1 MKHNLPPDL
10 ADNPVVWIRGMET
23 IYYNSDEK
31 KNSILINF
39 QVDDRSF
46 KPYYTI
52 SEIIEIMKIKY
63 NQKNK
68 YMKEIILSF
77 DKLMNSW
84 KKMDMSSDSVIYS
97 IIRRIS
103 RESSATSKLIDQLAE
118 KIVEMV
124 NEIFVN
130 EGKNLIIVLNATEWV
145 DRPSLRVLN
154 RILKLL
160 PSSRIKLVLGFTGN
174 IPSKY
179 EVNNPF
185 DMLES
190 IFVARSRIFKRLLV
204 EQKPLI
210 TGEETEQ
217 CDFSDF
223 CYVGT
228 ENGLMSDAA
237 VALITQNYE
246 NAFLACEKFL
256 NIQNGESEEI
266 FRIMGLVHANLS
278 LYEASYSAFQEA
290 LKHEETGP
298 KRAHIECLAALLAV
312 KRFYNLDVAHSHYE
326 SALKFVD
333 ESDTLNKLE
342 KGWILNGMSFMDT
355 VASSKLEGEEKNK
368 VLEAVLERELKA
380 LALIKMEKDSG
391 SLYLKYNLLSNITFL
406 LEISKDYRSALEFWK
421 TAFTK
426 LIGDDHGYLYRT
438 GMLSWKAG
446 KIDDGLN
453 YLKKAFQT
461 ALSQKDRLDSE
472 RILYALGYVNLD
484 VGNYEESIRN
494 FGEGL
499 KISLILRES
508 EQIEE
513 HIQGF
518 LYASYMEGKMEENL
532 VTLQDICS
540 NFEDVLPNELLE
552 LLKKD
557 TVLSSKIIVEKKLR
571 HPKTKL
577 SSYHPSVDLE
587 SVPEIDMNEY
597 LIRNNKENDAISKI
611 MIRS

>member
-1 MKHNLPPDL
+1 
-10 ADNPVVWIRGMET
+10 
-23 IYYNSDEK
+23 
-31 KNSILINF
+31 
-39 QVDDRSF
+39 
-46 KPYYTI
+46 
-52 SEIIEIMKIKY
+52 
-63 NQKNK
+63 
-68 YMKEIILSF
+68 
-77 DKLMNSW
+77 
-84 KKMDMSSDSVIYS
+84 
-97 IIRRIS
+97 
-103 RESSATSKLIDQLAE
+103 
-118 KIVEMV
+118 MV

-130 EGKNLIIVLNATEWV
+130 EGKNLIIVLNASEWI
-145 DRPSLRVLN
+145 DRPSLRVLH
-154 RILKLL
+154 RVFKLL
-160 PSSRIKLVLGFTGN
+160 HSSRFKLVLGFTGN

-179 EVNNPF
+179 ELINPF

-204 EQKPLI
+204 EQNPLI
-210 TGEETEQ
+210 IGEKTNQ

-223 CYVGT
+223 KFVGT

-256 NIQNGESEEI
+256 NTQTVKSEEI

-312 KRFYNLDVAHSHYE
+312 KRFYNLDVANSHYE

-368 VLEAVLERELKA
+368 LLEAVLERELKA

-391 SLYLKYNLLSNITFL
+391 PLYLKYNLLSNITFL
-406 LEISKDYRSALEFWK
+406 LEISKDYKSALEFWK

-453 YLKKAFQT
+453 YLKQAFQT

-484 VGNYEESIRN
+484 LGNYEESIRY

-513 HIQGF
+513 HIKVF
-518 LYASYMEGKMEENL
+518 LNASYMEGKMEENL

-540 NFEDVLPNELLE
+540 NFEDVLPNDLLE

-557 TVLSSKIIVEKKLR
+557 TALSSQIILEKKLR

-597 LIRNNKENDAISKI
+597 LIRNNKENEAMSKI